1 MDLCVGGDRELVCV
15 GAHLVAPGGVA
26 VNYLWLLLLLG
37 NTCAPTPGK
46 LTYYGVGDGLLGK
59 RHAASWRGV
68 TPQGWPDV
76 VTLTDRGIA
85 SGDRNVPIGTRVIV
99 TSVVNGKSTAAVVV
113 DYMGKDTPGR
123 WDAWPRTFR
132 DLAQLDVGVLDV
144 TVTRLDCQ

>member
-1 MDLCVGGDRELVCV
+1 
-15 GAHLVAPGGVA
+15 

-68 TPQGWPDV
+68 TPQGWPEV
-76 VTLTDRGIA
+76 VTLEHRGIA
-85 SGDRNVPIGTRVIV
+85 SGDRSVPIGTRVQV
-99 TSVVNGKSTAAVVV
+99 TYAGKTTTAVVV
-113 DYMGKDTPGR
+113 DYMGRDAPGR

-132 DLAQLDVGVLDV
+132 DLAEFDVGVLDV
-144 TVTRLDCQ
+144 LVMNLDCQ